1 MNCKEIATQL
11 HRTPGELCKFFG
23 CELATQSRITDDRA
37 IINGQH
43 TNKILQQHLDTF
55 IDKFVLCPTCLLPET
70 KLSVKSGNIYHK
82 CKACGSKNLVDM
94 SHKLCKFI
102 LSQHKAAK
110 KDSKGDKKDKK
121 LREREEGEKRK
132 RRKRRKKK
140 RKRRR
145 NRRKRR
151 RKRRKRSRRRKRPLP
166 RPHPRTIPTYQML
179 QATKRMVLMVV
190 QVAMI
195 SRLRNLP
202 LRLWI
207 LSSKVLQLT

>member
-1 MNCKEIATQL
+1 MASIAIAGNLNKEKKADPAYRYKMEPILGKVEGKGNGIKTCIVNCKEIATQL

-70 KLSVKSGNIYHK
+70 KLSIKNGNIYHK
-82 CKACGSKNLVDM
+82 CKACGAKNLVDM

-121 LREREEGEKRK
+121 L
-132 RRKRRKKK
+132 KKK
-140 RKRRR
+140 AA
-145 NRRKRR
+145 N
-151 RKRRKRSRRRKRPLP
+151 
-166 RPHPRTIPTYQML
+166 
-179 QATKRMVLMVV
+179 
-190 QVAMI
+190 
-195 SRLRNLP
+195 
-202 LRLWI
+202 
-207 LSSKVLQLT
+207 